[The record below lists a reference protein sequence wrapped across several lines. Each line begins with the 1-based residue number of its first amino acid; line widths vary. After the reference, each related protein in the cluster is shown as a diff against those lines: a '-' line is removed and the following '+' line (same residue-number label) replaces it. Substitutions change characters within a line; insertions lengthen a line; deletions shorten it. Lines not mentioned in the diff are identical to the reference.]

1 MKISQI
7 LRNIQKNFTIVIGFE
22 IRFFFAKITNRLV
35 MACGFD
41 GAAVDYKI
49 FSGKVRGIFRKK
61 LKVFNRLCEKLKEYR
76 KKL

>member
-1 MKISQI
+1 
-7 LRNIQKNFTIVIGFE
+7 
-22 IRFFFAKITNRLV
+22 

-61 LKVFNRLCEKLKEYR
+61 KLKVFNRLCEKLKEYR

>member
-1 MKISQI
+1 MLKNPKTFCLKKVLKISQI

-22 IRFFFAKITNRLV
+22 IRFFAKITNRLV

-61 LKVFNRLCEKLKEYR
+61 TKSF
-76 KKL
+76 